1 MCTDP
6 DGNSLN
12 YNKKAE
18 VHNHDEQ
25 RRIHSITKR
34 QKIQNCTTHTF
45 RNERYGYSRLF
56 RRIRRERMCFGISLN
71 F

>member
-25 RRIHSITKR
+25 RRIHSITTR
-34 QKIQNCTTHTF
+34 QKIQSCTKHTY
-45 RNERYGYSRLF
+45 RNIDNPTDVLSFENGEEIKKEAPES
-56 RRIRRERMCFGISLN
+56 
-71 F
+71 

>member
-25 RRIHSITKR
+25 RRIHSITTR
-34 QKIQNCTTHTF
+34 QKIQNCTKYTF
-45 RNERYGYSRLF
+45 RNERYRYSGTAKVQRKL
-56 RRIRRERMCFGISLN
+56 RKTSS
-71 F
+71 